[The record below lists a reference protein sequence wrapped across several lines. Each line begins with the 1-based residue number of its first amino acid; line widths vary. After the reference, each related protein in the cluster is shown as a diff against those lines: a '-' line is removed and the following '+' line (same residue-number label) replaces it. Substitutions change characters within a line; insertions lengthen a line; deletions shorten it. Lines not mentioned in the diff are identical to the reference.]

1 MGDALTMARSF
12 KDRLFE
18 RLPGTRTSTE
28 ETKPRK
34 QEGAGLP
41 QKITGFY
48 REFKTEMKKVTWPG
62 RKETVSSTAV
72 VIVTV
77 LVIVLF
83 LGLVDYALGRIVYS
97 VLNF

>member
-1 MGDALTMARSF
+1 MAKTL

-18 RLPGTRTSTE
+18 RLPGTRTATE
-28 ETKPRK
+28 ETRPK
-34 QEGAGLP
+34 QQADVGLH
-41 QKITGFY
+41 QKITGFL

-62 RKETVSSTAV
+62 RKETLSSTAV

-83 LGLVDYALGRIVYS
+83 LGLVDYALGRIVYT

>member
-1 MGDALTMARSF
+1 MAKSL
-12 KDRLFE
+12 KDRLYE
-18 RLPGTRTSTE
+18 RLPGTRTATE
-28 ETKPRK
+28 DTRPR
-34 QEGAGLP
+34 QQAEASLL
-41 QKITGFY
+41 QKISGFW

-83 LGLVDYALGRIVYS
+83 LGLVDYALGRIVYT
-97 VLNF
+97 VLNY

>member
-1 MGDALTMARSF
+1 MARSF
-12 KDRLFE
+12 KDRLLE
-18 RLPGTRTSTE
+18 RLPGTRTASE
-28 ETKPRK
+28 ESR
-34 QEGAGLP
+34 
-41 QKITGFY
+41 QKSDGGGFFKKVPEFL

-62 RKETVSSTAV
+62 KKETASSTAV

-77 LVIVLF
+77 LIIVVF